1 MKRSLVDKFSN
12 IDVKW
17 IKEHEPVEVFN
28 KLQEMIYVLADLENE
43 YYKREADLNSKK
55 GKIIELQTKIIIYE
69 NMIHA
74 ISDED

>member
-1 MKRSLVDKFSN
+1 MKRSVVDKFSN

-17 IKEHEPVEVFN
+17 INEHEPVEIFD
-28 KLQEMIYVLADLENE
+28 KFQEMVYVLADLENE

-69 NMIHA
+69 NMIHS
-74 ISDED
+74 ISDND